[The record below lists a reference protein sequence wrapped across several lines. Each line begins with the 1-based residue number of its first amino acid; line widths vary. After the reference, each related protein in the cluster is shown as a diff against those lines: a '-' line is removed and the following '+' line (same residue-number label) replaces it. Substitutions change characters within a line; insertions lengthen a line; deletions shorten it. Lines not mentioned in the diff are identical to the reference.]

1 MAVNVVWMPNAAYAA
16 NGMQLQKYTDH
27 HPTKLQWCIGPGST
41 GHARNEKQTP
51 HERWT
56 HGNAQESLLD
66 LSAETQKAM
75 RHGMRRRR
83 CRSMDRTVR
92 GLYAK
97 AYKDWRRVSW
107 QWGENSI
114 VDAMIST
121 ASGRPLS
128 LVWMNKPIIASQGY
142 VLEVCWLH
150 YSWSWQHHTKKK
162 KYLPLRGL
170 VVGFE
175 KLHKNFGG
183 F

>member
-1 MAVNVVWMPNAAYAA
+1 MNLLLMAVNVVWMPYAAYAA

-75 RHGMRRRR
+75 RQGMRRRR

-97 AYKDWRRVSW
+97 AYKDWSKLVEVFPGSGPRELDRRLY
-107 QWGENSI
+107 
-114 VDAMIST
+114 D
-121 ASGRPLS
+121 
-128 LVWMNKPIIASQGY
+128 
-142 VLEVCWLH
+142 
-150 YSWSWQHHTKKK
+150 
-162 KYLPLRGL
+162 
-170 VVGFE
+170 
-175 KLHKNFGG
+175 
-183 F
+183 